1 MVDGEL
7 GEDGSG
13 VEVGGEDVVVVV
25 VVDEASDGSSSV
37 GAVVAPK
44 PFIDP
49 AKEQPKADVA
59 ALAGEAAAGG

>member
-1 MVDGEL
+1 M
-7 GEDGSG
+7 
-13 VEVGGEDVVVVV
+13 VV

>member
-7 GEDGSG
+7 GGDGAG
-13 VEVGGEDVVVVV
+13 VEVGGEDVV

>member
-7 GEDGSG
+7 GGDGAG
-13 VEVGGEDVVVVV
+13 VEVGGEDVV

-59 ALAGEAAAGG
+59 VLAGEAAAGG

>member
-7 GEDGSG
+7 GGDGAG
-13 VEVGGEDVVVVV
+13 VEVGGEDVVVV
-25 VVDEASDGSSSV
+25 DEESDGSSPV
-37 GAVVAPK
+37 GVVVAPK

>member
-7 GEDGSG
+7 GGDGSG
-13 VEVGGEDVVVVV
+13 VEVGGEDVV

>member
-7 GEDGSG
+7 GEDGAG
-13 VEVGGEDVVVVV
+13 VEVGGEDVVVV
-25 VVDEASDGSSSV
+25 DEESDGSSSV

>member
-7 GEDGSG
+7 GEDGAG
-13 VEVGGEDVVVVV
+13 VEVGGEDVV

>member
-7 GEDGSG
+7 GGDGAG
-13 VEVGGEDVVVVV
+13 VEVGGEDVVVV
-25 VVDEASDGSSSV
+25 DEESDGSSSV

>member
-1 MVDGEL
+1 MSRRRPLL
-7 GEDGSG
+7 GCG
-13 VEVGGEDVVVVV
+13 
-25 VVDEASDGSSSV
+25 ASTVPPV

-49 AKEQPKADVA
+49 AKDQPKADVA